1 MKATILKIAFAS
13 VLISVVFIGKSFAN
27 TNTLQYDICVSN
39 KNSAISNSYNDNRR
53 KIRIGFT
60 APNTLHRQ
68 LLLTEDTNA
77 TSGIDWGYDGAYYV
91 TEYDDMYWLIE
102 GQMFTIQGTDIV
114 DETSSFPLGFHTN
127 TDGLSTIGID
137 GLENISEE
145 FNIYLYDKELE
156 VYHNLRES
164 IYEFYADAGEYL
176 DRFELVFTDSQQP
189 SSSLSIKENEIT
201 NLEIYYSSTIN
212 ALVLNNK
219 SNTTLK
225 GLSIYNTAGQ
235 LVYNYVLNESSTR
248 QEIQFNNQLPTGIY
262 IVLIETGH
270 ETFSQKMLIY

>member
-27 TNTLQYDICVSN
+27 TNILQYNICVSN
-39 KNSAISNSYNDNRR
+39 ENSVISNSYDDNRR

-102 GQMFTIQGTDIV
+102 GQMFTIQGTDVV
-114 DETSSFPLGFHTN
+114 DETSSFPLGFHTS

-145 FNIYLYDKELE
+145 FNIYLHDKELE

-164 IYEFYADAGEYL
+164 TYEFYADAGEYL
-176 DRFELVFTDSQQP
+176 DRFELVFTDSQLP

-201 NLEIYYSSTIN
+201 NFEIYYNGTIN
-212 ALVLNNK
+212 ALVLDNK
-219 SNTTLK
+219 SSATLK
-225 GLSIYNTAGQ
+225 GASIYNIAGQ
-235 LVYNYVLNESSTR
+235 LVHSYVLNEASTR
-248 QEIQFNNQLPTGIY
+248 QEIQFNNQPSKGIY
-262 IVLIETGH
+262 IVFIQTGH
-270 ETFSQKMLIY
+270 EIFSQKVLIN